1 MISMKTYREYIEK
14 FYGNGA
20 SIQDYLK
27 NEDIIDVQMANVV
40 IDGCASQEVLEEWDG
55 GIIQADKPAD
65 ILDKQGTYETIGRN
79 SKYEPFKYYGQCFM
93 GSMKNRNPA
102 LGRKVYV
109 CSPYNADTAEKILAN
124 TKFAKDACKSIV
136 EAGNYP
142 VAPHLYFPRFL
153 NDAKESER
161 EFGIMAGL
169 ELMKGCDEVMAYII
183 NDYIS
188 PGMEREL
195 TYAAN
200 NLGIPVIM
208 TYINK
213 EKR

>member
-1 MISMKTYREYIEK
+1 MKTYREYIEK
-14 FYGNGA
+14 FYGSGS
-20 SIQDYLK
+20 SIQGYLK
-27 NEDIIDVQMANVV
+27 NEDIIDIQMASLV
-40 IDGCASQEVLEEWDG
+40 IDGSVSQEVLEEWDG
-55 GIIQADKPAD
+55 GIIQAEKPVD
-65 ILDKQGTYETIGRN
+65 ILDKQGTYETIGRY

-93 GSMKNRNPA
+93 GSRKNQNPA

-109 CSPYNADTAEKILAN
+109 CSPYNAKTPEQIEANVTLA
-124 TKFAKDACKSIV
+124 KSVCKAIV

-142 VAPHLYFPRFL
+142 VAPHLYFPQFM
-153 NDAKESER
+153 NEKSEAER

-169 ELMKGCDEVMAYII
+169 ELMKGCDEVMACVV

-188 PGMEREL
+188 SGMEREL

>member
-1 MISMKTYREYIEK
+1 MKTYREYIEK
-14 FYGNGA
+14 FYGSGS

-27 NEDIIDVQMANVV
+27 NEDIIDIQMANLV
-40 IDGCASQEVLEEWDG
+40 IDGSVSIEMLEEWDD
-55 GIIQADKPAD
+55 GIIQAETPAD
-65 ILDKQGTYETIGRN
+65 ILDGQGTYETIWRR
-79 SKYEPFKYYGQCFM
+79 SKYEPFRYCGQCFK
-93 GSMKNRNPA
+93 GSKKNLNPA
-102 LGRKVYV
+102 IGRKVYV
-109 CSPYNADTAEKILAN
+109 CSPFNAKTPEQILAN

-169 ELMKGCDEVMAYII
+169 ELMKGCDEVIAYIL
-183 NDYIS
+183 NEYIS

-200 NLGIPVIM
+200 NLGIPVVMIH
-208 TYINK
+208 INK

>member
-1 MISMKTYREYIEK
+1 MKTYREYIEK
-14 FYGNGA
+14 FYGRGS

-27 NEDIIDVQMANVV
+27 NEDIIDIQMASLV
-40 IDGCASQEVLEEWDG
+40 IDGSVSQEVLEEWDG
-55 GIIQADKPAD
+55 GIIQAEKPVD
-65 ILDKQGTYETIGRN
+65 ILDKQGTYETIGRH

-93 GSMKNRNPA
+93 GSMKNQNPA

-109 CSPYNADTAEKILAN
+109 CSPYNAKTPEQIEVNVTLA
-124 TKFAKDACKSIV
+124 KSVCKAIV

-142 VAPHLYFPRFL
+142 VAPHLYFPQFM
-153 NDAKESER
+153 NEKSEAER

-169 ELMKGCDEVMAYII
+169 QLMNGCDEVMACVV

-200 NLGIPVIM
+200 NLGIPID
-208 TYINK
+208 INYLDRK
-213 EKR
+213 GR

>member
-1 MISMKTYREYIEK
+1 MKTYREYIEK
-14 FYGNGA
+14 FYGSGS

-27 NEDIIDVQMANVV
+27 NEDIIDIQMANLV
-40 IDGCASQEVLEEWDG
+40 IDGSVSQEVLEEWDG
-55 GIIQADKPAD
+55 GIIQAEKPVD
-65 ILDKQGTYETIGRN
+65 ILDKQGTYETIGRR
-79 SKYEPFKYYGQCFM
+79 SKYEPFKYYGQCFI
-93 GSMKNRNPA
+93 GSMKNQNPA
-102 LGRKVYV
+102 LGRRVYV

-124 TKFAKDACKSIV
+124 TKLAKSVCKAIV
-136 EAGNYP
+136 KAGNYP
-142 VAPHLYFPRFL
+142 VAPHLYFPRFM
-153 NDAKESER
+153 DDKSEAER

-169 ELMKGCDEVMAYII
+169 QLMNGCDEVMACVV

>member
-1 MISMKTYREYIEK
+1 M
-14 FYGNGA
+14 A
-20 SIQDYLK
+20 SL
-27 NEDIIDVQMANVV
+27 V
-40 IDGCASQEVLEEWDG
+40 IDGSVSQEVLEEWDG
-55 GIIQADKPAD
+55 GIIQAEKPVD
-65 ILDKQGTYETIGRN
+65 ILDKQGTYETIGRH

-93 GSMKNRNPA
+93 GSMKNQNPA

-109 CSPYNADTAEKILAN
+109 CSPYNAKTPEQIEANVTLA
-124 TKFAKDACKSIV
+124 KSVCKAIV

-142 VAPHLYFPRFL
+142 VAPHLYFPQFM
-153 NDAKESER
+153 NEKSEAER

-169 ELMKGCDEVMAYII
+169 ELMKGCDEVMACVV

-188 PGMEREL
+188 SGMEREL

>member
-1 MISMKTYREYIEK
+1 MKTYREYIEK
-14 FYGNGA
+14 FYGSGS

-27 NEDIIDVQMANVV
+27 NEDIIDIQMASLV
-40 IDGCASQEVLEEWDG
+40 IDGSVSQEVLEEWDG
-55 GIIQADKPAD
+55 GIIQAEKPVD
-65 ILDKQGTYETIGRN
+65 ILDKQGTYETIGRY

-93 GSMKNRNPA
+93 GSMKNQNPA

-109 CSPYNADTAEKILAN
+109 CSPYNAKTPEQIEANVTLA
-124 TKFAKDACKSIV
+124 KSMCKAIV

-142 VAPHLYFPRFL
+142 VAPHLYFPQFM
-153 NDAKESER
+153 NEKSEAER

-169 ELMKGCDEVMAYII
+169 ELMKGCDEVMACVV

-188 PGMEREL
+188 SGMEREL

>member
-1 MISMKTYREYIEK
+1 MKTYREYIEK
-14 FYGNGA
+14 FYGSGS

-27 NEDIIDVQMANVV
+27 NEDIIDIQMASLV
-40 IDGCASQEVLEEWDG
+40 IDGSVSQEVLEEWDG
-55 GIIQADKPAD
+55 GIIQAEKPVD
-65 ILDKQGTYETIGRN
+65 ILDKQGTYETIGRY

-93 GSMKNRNPA
+93 GSMKNQNPA

-109 CSPYNADTAEKILAN
+109 CSPYNAKTPEQIEANVTLA
-124 TKFAKDACKSIV
+124 KSVCKAIV

-142 VAPHLYFPRFL
+142 VAPHLYFPQFM
-153 NDAKESER
+153 NEKSEAER

-169 ELMKGCDEVMAYII
+169 QLMNGCDEVMACVV

>member
-1 MISMKTYREYIEK
+1 
-14 FYGNGA
+14 
-20 SIQDYLK
+20 
-27 NEDIIDVQMANVV
+27 
-40 IDGCASQEVLEEWDG
+40 
-55 GIIQADKPAD
+55 
-65 ILDKQGTYETIGRN
+65 
-79 SKYEPFKYYGQCFM
+79 M
-93 GSMKNRNPA
+93 GSMKNQNPA

-109 CSPYNADTAEKILAN
+109 CSPYNAKTPEQIEANVTLA
-124 TKFAKDACKSIV
+124 KSVCKAIV

-142 VAPHLYFPRFL
+142 VAPHLYFPQFM
-153 NDAKESER
+153 NEKSEAER

-169 ELMKGCDEVMAYII
+169 ELMKGCDEVMACVV

-188 PGMEREL
+188 SGMEREL

>member
-1 MISMKTYREYIEK
+1 MKTYREYIEK
-14 FYGNGA
+14 FYGSGS

-27 NEDIIDVQMANVV
+27 NEDIIDIQMASLV
-40 IDGCASQEVLEEWDG
+40 IDGSVSQEVLEEWDG
-55 GIIQADKPAD
+55 GIIQAEKPVD
-65 ILDKQGTYETIGRN
+65 TLDKQGTYETIGRY

-93 GSMKNRNPA
+93 GSMKNQNPA

-109 CSPYNADTAEKILAN
+109 CSPYNAKTPEQIEANVTLA
-124 TKFAKDACKSIV
+124 KSVCKAIV

-142 VAPHLYFPRFL
+142 VAPHLYFPQFM
-153 NDAKESER
+153 NEKSEAER

-169 ELMKGCDEVMAYII
+169 ELMKGCDEVMACVV

-188 PGMEREL
+188 SGMEREL

>member
-1 MISMKTYREYIEK
+1 MKTYREYIEK
-14 FYGNGA
+14 FYGSGS

-27 NEDIIDVQMANVV
+27 NEDIIDIQMASLV
-40 IDGCASQEVLEEWDG
+40 IDGSVSQEVLEEWDE
-55 GIIQADKPAD
+55 GIIQAEKPVD
-65 ILDKQGTYETIGRN
+65 ILDKQGTYETIGRY
-79 SKYEPFKYYGQCFM
+79 SKYGPFKYYGQCFM
-93 GSMKNRNPA
+93 GSMKNQNPA

-109 CSPYNADTAEKILAN
+109 CSPYNAKTPEQIEANVTLA
-124 TKFAKDACKSIV
+124 KSVCKAIV

-142 VAPHLYFPRFL
+142 VAPHLYFPQFM
-153 NDAKESER
+153 NEKSEAER

-169 ELMKGCDEVMAYII
+169 ELMKGCDEVMACVV

-188 PGMEREL
+188 SGMEREL

-200 NLGIPVIM
+200 YLGIPVIM